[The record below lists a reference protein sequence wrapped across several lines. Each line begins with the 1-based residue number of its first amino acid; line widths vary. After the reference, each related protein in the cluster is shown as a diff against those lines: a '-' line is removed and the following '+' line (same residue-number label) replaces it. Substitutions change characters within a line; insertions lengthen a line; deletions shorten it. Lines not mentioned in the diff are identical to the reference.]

1 MRPVGRP
8 PQDLSDNDMAM
19 VREYLTTDISLDA
32 VSEKY
37 KMPKSTVRYKV
48 DKYRRMFA
56 GKEHEKDKKQW
67 IITNPKNV
75 KIGKLP
81 KA

>member
-8 PQDLSDNDMAM
+8 PQDLNDNDMAM

-32 VSEKY
+32 ISKKY

-48 DKYRRMFA
+48 DKYRRIFTR
-56 GKEHEKDKKQW
+56 KEHEKDKNNEQ
-67 IITNPKNV
+67 
-75 KIGKLP
+75 
-81 KA
+81 